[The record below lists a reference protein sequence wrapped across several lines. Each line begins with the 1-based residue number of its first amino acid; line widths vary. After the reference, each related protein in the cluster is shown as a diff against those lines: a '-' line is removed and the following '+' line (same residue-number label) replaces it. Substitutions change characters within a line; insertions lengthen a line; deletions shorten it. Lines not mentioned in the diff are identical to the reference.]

1 MLPKGGWKMML
12 HSKNMFEK
20 IIRINRQR
28 KEFTYLHVCW
38 IVIPQQLARWMCWM
52 WLNPN
57 IGAIFQSRLHGS
69 IFQISRTSKS
79 EAFNMTQK
87 KNNKNTTERIY
98 IPSLL
103 LDCDVEAVAVFLLEL
118 RGSCS
123 SSSSSLSSTRQ
134 IKKIRFIEYQ
144 REQCCDNHGFTMNS
158 KLCLVLQSSS
168 LEVSYKQHA
177 HHSCLY
183 P

>member
-1 MLPKGGWKMML
+1 MSRQTLTWLGVLKGNIRGCYNEWAFNRRCKMLPKGGWKMML

-57 IGAIFQSRLHGS
+57 IGAIFQSRLQGS
-69 IFQISRTSKS
+69 KCQISGTSKS
-79 EAFNMTQK
+79 EAFNVTQK
-87 KNNKNTTERIY
+87 KNKKNTTERIY

-103 LDCDVEAVAVFLLEL
+103 LHCAVAGSLDVEAVAVTL
-118 RGSCS
+118 
-123 SSSSSLSSTRQ
+123 
-134 IKKIRFIEYQ
+134 
-144 REQCCDNHGFTMNS
+144 
-158 KLCLVLQSSS
+158 
-168 LEVSYKQHA
+168 
-177 HHSCLY
+177 
-183 P
+183 